1 MKNKRNSYQLA
12 AAGKKFMEGEVVTP
26 PSSPAKKIKKKIDKS
41 PAKKGKASTKKSTP
55 KKAKAG
61 KK

>member
-1 MKNKRNSYQLA
+1 LKNKRNSYQLA
-12 AAGKKFMEGEVVTP
+12 AAGKKFMDGEVVTP
-26 PSSPAKKIKKKIDKS
+26 PSS